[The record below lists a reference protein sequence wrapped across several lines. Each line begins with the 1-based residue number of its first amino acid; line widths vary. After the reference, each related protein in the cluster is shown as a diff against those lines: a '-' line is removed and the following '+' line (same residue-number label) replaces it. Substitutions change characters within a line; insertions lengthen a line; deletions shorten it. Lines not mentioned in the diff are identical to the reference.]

1 MNDKRSVF
9 SGLFWKFSERILAQ
23 GVSFVVSIVL
33 ARLLMPEDYGTVAMV
48 NVFITIADVFVVSG
62 FSTALIQ
69 KKDADD
75 TDFSTILYCSLLV
88 AVVIYIILFVSA
100 PFISEFYN
108 TPILCNVIRVF
119 SLRMPLA
126 AYNSVQHA
134 YVSRHMLYK
143 KFFYST
149 LFGTILS
156 GFVGIAMAYHG
167 LGVWALIGQY
177 FTNSIVDTIVLSF
190 TVEWKPKCLFS
201 ISAAKKLMSYGWK
214 ILAADLVGT
223 VYQQLRSFI
232 IGKVYTS
239 SDLAYYNQGK
249 KFPDLITT
257 NVDGTISTVL
267 FPAMSNYSDDKE
279 RVGKMVSRAMRV
291 SSFVIFPLMIG
302 LAAISKP
309 LVIIML
315 TDKWLPAVPFMQ
327 IMCISGAINSV
338 TNANLQA
345 MKAIGRSDIVLK
357 LEFAK
362 KPVGLLM
369 IVVTMNISVTAI
381 AWTMPVYAIYAAAVN
396 MKPNKNLI
404 GYGLKRQIKD
414 LIPATFYSLA
424 MYFVIKVVSLVELPI
439 LFSLILQVMTGAGVY
454 LALAYFTKADAFQY
468 IVGYGKD
475 LIKRKI

>member
-1 MNDKRSVF
+1 M
-9 SGLFWKFSERILAQ
+9 
-23 GVSFVVSIVL
+23 
-33 ARLLMPEDYGTVAMV
+33 
-48 NVFITIADVFVVSG
+48 
-62 FSTALIQ
+62 
-69 KKDADD
+69 
-75 TDFSTILYCSLLV
+75 
-88 AVVIYIILFVSA
+88 
-100 PFISEFYN
+100 
-108 TPILCNVIRVF
+108 
-119 SLRMPLA
+119 
-126 AYNSVQHA
+126 
-134 YVSRHMLYK
+134 
-143 KFFYST
+143 
-149 LFGTILS
+149 
-156 GFVGIAMAYHG
+156 
-167 LGVWALIGQY
+167 IGQY

-190 TVEWKPKCLFS
+190 TVEWKPKFLFS

-424 MYFVIKVVSLVELPI
+424 MCFAIKVVSLVELPI

>member
-100 PFISEFYN
+100 PFIADFYN

-190 TVEWKPKCLFS
+190 TVEWKPKRLFQ
-201 ISAAKKLMSYGWK
+201 
-214 ILAADLVGT
+214 LA
-223 VYQQLRSFI
+223 QQKS
-232 IGKVYTS
+232 
-239 SDLAYYNQGK
+239 
-249 KFPDLITT
+249 
-257 NVDGTISTVL
+257 
-267 FPAMSNYSDDKE
+267 
-279 RVGKMVSRAMRV
+279 
-291 SSFVIFPLMIG
+291 
-302 LAAISKP
+302 
-309 LVIIML
+309 
-315 TDKWLPAVPFMQ
+315 
-327 IMCISGAINSV
+327 
-338 TNANLQA
+338 
-345 MKAIGRSDIVLK
+345 
-357 LEFAK
+357 
-362 KPVGLLM
+362 
-369 IVVTMNISVTAI
+369 
-381 AWTMPVYAIYAAAVN
+381 
-396 MKPNKNLI
+396 
-404 GYGLKRQIKD
+404 
-414 LIPATFYSLA
+414 
-424 MYFVIKVVSLVELPI
+424 
-439 LFSLILQVMTGAGVY
+439 
-454 LALAYFTKADAFQY
+454 
-468 IVGYGKD
+468 
-475 LIKRKI
+475 